1 MIAGSGEAKPA
12 GYFVEGKSPCL
23 RNEAILRAVDLTTG
37 LGVRSGAFEEANM
50 ISAFVS
56 GLIILIAEDFFSLTN
71 AGVSFFRAGGGGTGT
86 GLY

>member
-1 MIAGSGEAKPA
+1 
-12 GYFVEGKSPCL
+12 
-23 RNEAILRAVDLTTG
+23 
-37 LGVRSGAFEEANM
+37 M

-56 GLIILIAEDFFSLTN
+56 ELMILIAEDFFSLTN